1 MAYTDTFK
9 KDVLKYYKANG
20 ITKTANYFKI
30 YPDTIRYWVKPE
42 HRLKVLEKENK
53 KYSLIKQN
61 LSRKPYNPEKKEYFK
76 NYQRYLKQIKTIP
89 RIHYTEKQRQKEI
102 DTLLKTPGSY
112 NAQPIYNRCILTFQQ
127 HFYEKERELYTDKK
141 IAKKILQNR
150 EYYLQKNI
158 HKLNQGEILRGFKI
172 SGTYYGYSHFS
183 PLWFKKFI
191 EDYNIKSVYDP
202 CGGWGHRLLG
212 ILGTNIEKYY
222 YNDFDIRTVKGVE
235 EIAKFTNLS
244 NKTITTNFK
253 AEEFIPNKDVDA
265 VFTCPPYYNKETYNN
280 KTFQSIEDY
289 SVWWTKVV
297 KKCLQTRCKHFAV
310 VIDNKHEN
318 IIKQSLSTHSLI
330 LEQKL
335 GKKRSHFTKGSSA
348 YETLLVY
355 EII

>member
-61 LSRKPYNPEKKEYFK
+61 LPRKPYNPEKKEYFK
-76 NYQRYLKQIKTIP
+76 NYQRYLKQIKIIP

-102 DTLLKTPGSY
+102 DTLLTTPGSY

-127 HFYEKERELYTDKK
+127 HFYDKERELYTDKK

-158 HKLNQGEILRGFKI
+158 HKLTQGEILRGFKI

-191 EDYNIKSVYDP
+191 TDFNIKSVYDP

-212 ILGTNIEKYY
+212 ILGTDLEKYY
-222 YNDFDIRTVKGVE
+222 YNDFDLRTVKGVE
-235 EIAKFTNLS
+235 QIAQFAGISSRLEA
-244 NKTITTNFK
+244 TNFK
-253 AEEFIPNKDVDA
+253 AEKFILGCPVDA
-265 VFTCPPYYNKETYNN
+265 IFTCPPYYNKETYNN
-280 KTFQSIEDY
+280 KTFKNIEDY
-289 SVWWTKVV
+289 SVWWSTVV
-297 KKCLQTRCKHFAV
+297 KNALQTKCKYFAV
-310 VIDNKHEN
+310 IIDNEHEN
-318 IIKQSLSTHSLI
+318 VIKQPLNNYHL
-330 LEQKL
+330 LQQNVL
-335 GKKRSHFTKGSSA
+335 GKKRSHFTKESSA
-348 YETLLVY
+348 YEALLVY